1 LPWPSCSA
9 TSRCGS
15 LALTLNTL
23 IDAGET
29 AYIDDVVQH
38 LADGTL
44 LTWLA
49 ERYDGASLGLFG
61 QADLDAMLERFR
73 QCHAASSGQRMYGVE
88 NNGLSLML
96 AWCLGVLFELQAH
109 AEHDRAHYHG

>member
-1 LPWPSCSA
+1 
-9 TSRCGS
+9 
-15 LALTLNTL
+15 
-23 IDAGET
+23 
-29 AYIDDVVQH
+29 
-38 LADGTL
+38 
-44 LTWLA
+44 
-49 ERYDGASLGLFG
+49 
-61 QADLDAMLERFR
+61 MLERFR